1 MYPDKN
7 IPNSIFARSHRTL
20 TWGTVLFGG
29 MLLFLSI
36 LIFAYPALIAYFIAA
51 VILFIGLSVLA
62 MGWKLWQVRNEIKK
76 LDNIDYETYRPGRN
90 HFTFIRW

>member
-1 MYPDKN
+1 MYHDNN
-7 IPNSIFARSHRTL
+7 ISNSIFSRSHRTL
-20 TWGTVLFGG
+20 TWSTVLLGG
-29 MLLFLSI
+29 MLFFLAI

-51 VILFIGLSVLA
+51 VILFAGLSALA
-62 MGWKLWQVRNEIKK
+62 IGWKLWQVRNEIKK